1 VSYLAFVSRQ
11 REVHVAGWERHRLPG
26 LVQDLAWGLLGV
38 HPGGS
43 VADRLNSLVPD
54 DHHLGKP
61 VYRDMIHTPNFTQ
74 WTSAYR
80 LAMNYEEDFRP
91 LVQYKGR
98 AVSTWDLM
106 LNTALAVGSGPMRLC
121 ARLAGQ
127 MGSHV
132 WIDGPDRGFVADL
145 ITEGLVTDVFQMEI
159 QVTDP
164 SPVIPGKSVTK
175 RHKAGWAD
183 VLELLREDDRGPVA
197 TYVST
202 MDDFPNSYE
211 LGIREAD
218 VWEDM
223 ENDQIWD
230 LSELWLR
237 NRHSGW
243 QIKADGFDSWRFGHR
258 LTVFDLRATDWEARL
273 DLAIKDKRI

>member
-1 VSYLAFVSRQ
+1 MSYLAFTSRQ

-26 LVQDLAWGLLGV
+26 LVQDLAWGLLGI

-54 DHHLGKP
+54 EHFMGKSE
-61 VYRDMIHTPNFTQ
+61 YRTMLSTLNFTQ
-74 WTSAYR
+74 WASSYR
-80 LAMNYEEDFRP
+80 LALNWTDRAP
-91 LVQYKGR
+91 LIQYQGHT
-98 AVSTWDLM
+98 VDTWDLV
-106 LNTALAVGSGPMRLC
+106 LNTALAVGSGPMRLA

-132 WIDGPDRGFVADL
+132 WIDGPDRAFVADL
-145 ITEGLVTDVFQMEI
+145 ITEGLVQDVFRLEI

-164 SPVIPGKSVTK
+164 SPVVPGKSVTK

-183 VLELLREDDRGPVA
+183 VIELLREDNQGPVA

-202 MDDFPNSYE
+202 MDDFPDSYT
-211 LGIREAD
+211 LGINDAD

-223 ENDQIWD
+223 ENDQVWD
-230 LSELWLR
+230 LAELWLR

-243 QIKADGFDSWRFGHR
+243 QIKADGFDSYRFGHL
-258 LTVFDLRATDWEARL
+258 LTVFDLKATDWEARL
-273 DLAIKDKRI
+273 DRAITDGRI